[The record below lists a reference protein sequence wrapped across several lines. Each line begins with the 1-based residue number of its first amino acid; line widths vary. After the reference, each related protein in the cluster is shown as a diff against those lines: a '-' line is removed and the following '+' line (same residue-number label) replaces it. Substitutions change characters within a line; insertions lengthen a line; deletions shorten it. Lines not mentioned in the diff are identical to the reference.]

1 MNITEILK
9 RLCEVS
15 GVSGEE
21 ANASLVAKELIS
33 EYAKKVEID
42 DFDNVIAE
50 IYDAGENAPKIMLDA
65 HIDEIGF
72 VVTYITDEGFLKVAP
87 CGGVDKR
94 LLLAQEVIIHG
105 KENIKGIVGTKPPH
119 LTDEEESKKV
129 PDIDKIYIDTGFSKE
144 QVSKIVSLGDR
155 ASINSEFTV
164 LQNGRVSVKS
174 LDDRACVTA
183 ILYAL
188 ELLKDKKPN
197 ASVSVLFSS
206 QEEAGGT
213 GATVASYKI
222 NPDEALVIDVS
233 FAYTSDAEERKCG
246 KMGEG
251 PMIGVAPILNRKMTD
266 KLISLSKEKNY
277 PYQLEIMEG
286 KTGTNAD
293 EITVTRNGVKTAM
306 ISLSIKYMHTPVEVV
321 EISDIEAVGRL
332 IAEYILSK

>member
-1 MNITEILK
+1 MNITEILRK
-9 RLCEVS
+9 LCEVT

-21 ANASLVAKELIS
+21 KNASLVAKELLESYS
-33 EYAKKVEID
+33 ETVEID
-42 DFDNVIAE
+42 DFDNVIAK
-50 IYDAGENAPKIMLDA
+50 IYDAGENATKILIDA

-72 VVTYITDEGFLKVAP
+72 VVTCITDEGFLKVAP

-94 LLLAQEVIIHG
+94 LLLAQEVVIHG
-105 KENIKGIVGTKPPH
+105 KKDIKGIIGTKPPH
-119 LTDEEESKKV
+119 LTDEEDRKKV
-129 PDIDKIYIDTGFSKE
+129 PDIDKIYIDTGYSKE
-144 QVSKIVSLGDR
+144 QVSEIVSPGDKV
-155 ASINSEFTV
+155 SINSEFTV
-164 LQNGRVSVKS
+164 LKNNRVSVKS
-174 LDDRACVTA
+174 LDDRACVAA

-188 ELLKDKKPN
+188 EILKGKKLN
-197 ASVSVLFSS
+197 VSVSVLLSS

-213 GATVASYKI
+213 GAAVAAYKI
-222 NPDEALVIDVS
+222 NPDEALVVDVS

-266 KLISLSKEKNY
+266 KLISISKEKEY

-293 EITVTRNGVKTAM
+293 EITTTRCGVRTAM
-306 ISLSIKYMHTPVEVV
+306 ISLPIKYMHTPIEVA

>member
-1 MNITEILK
+1 MEIKEILK

-21 ANASLVAKELIS
+21 KNASEVAGEMLRQ
-33 EYAKKVEID
+33 YADKVEID
-42 DFDNVIAE
+42 DFDNVIANV
-50 IYDAGENAPKIMLDA
+50 YDAGEGSVRILLDA

-72 VVTYITDEGFLKVAP
+72 VVTYITDDGFLKVAP
-87 CGGVDKR
+87 CGGIDKR
-94 LLLAQEVIIHG
+94 LLLSQEVVIHG
-105 KENIKGIVGTKPPH
+105 KKDIKGIISTKPPH
-119 LTDEEESKKV
+119 LTDDEDRKKV
-129 PDIDKIYIDTGFSKE
+129 PDIDKIYIDTGYTKE
-144 QVSKIVSLGDR
+144 KLMEIVSLGDR
-155 ASINSEFTV
+155 ASIKSEFTC
-164 LQNGRVSVKS
+164 LENDRVSVKS

-188 ELLKDKKPN
+188 ELLKGKKLN
-197 ASVSVLFSS
+197 ASLSVLFSS

-213 GATVASYKI
+213 GAAVAAYKI
-222 NPDEALVIDVS
+222 NPDEAIVVDVS

-266 KLISLSKEKNY
+266 KLILISKEKGY

-293 EITVTRNGVKTAM
+293 EITVTRNGVRTAM
-306 ISLSIKYMHTPVEVV
+306 VSLPIKYMHTPIEVA
-321 EISDIEAVGRL
+321 ELSDIEAVGRL

>member
-1 MNITEILK
+1 MNITEILRK
-9 RLCEVS
+9 LCEVT

-21 ANASLVAKELIS
+21 KNASLFAKELLESYS
-33 EYAKKVEID
+33 ETVEID
-42 DFDNVIAE
+42 DFDNVIAK
-50 IYDAGENAPKIMLDA
+50 IYDAGENATKILIDA

-72 VVTYITDEGFLKVAP
+72 VVTCITDEGFLKVAP

-94 LLLAQEVIIHG
+94 LLLAQEVVIHG
-105 KENIKGIVGTKPPH
+105 KKDIKGVIGTKPPH
-119 LTDEEESKKV
+119 LTDEEDRKKV
-129 PDIDKIYIDTGFSKE
+129 PDIDKIYIDTGYSKE
-144 QVSKIVSLGDR
+144 QVSEIVSPGDKV
-155 ASINSEFTV
+155 SINSEFTI
-164 LQNGRVSVKS
+164 LKNNRVSVKS
-174 LDDRACVTA
+174 LDDRACVAA

-188 ELLKDKKPN
+188 EILKGKKLN
-197 ASVSVLFSS
+197 VSLSVLLSS

-213 GATVASYKI
+213 GATVAAYKI
-222 NPDEALVIDVS
+222 NPDEALVVDVS

-266 KLISLSKEKNY
+266 KLISISKEKEY

-293 EITVTRNGVKTAM
+293 EITTTRCGVRTAM
-306 ISLSIKYMHTPVEVV
+306 ISLPIKYMHTPIEVAQ
-321 EISDIEAVGRL
+321 ISDIEAVGRL